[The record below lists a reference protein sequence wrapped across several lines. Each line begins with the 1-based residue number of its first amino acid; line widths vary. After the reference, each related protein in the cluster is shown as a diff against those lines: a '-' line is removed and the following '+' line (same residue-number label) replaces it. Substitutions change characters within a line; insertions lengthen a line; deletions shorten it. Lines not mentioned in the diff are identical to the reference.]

1 MMALL
6 KALPG
11 AMRGPVMAVLLF
23 IGTSVLAEEVSDLD
37 RFQLWNDCR
46 AMNLV
51 VEGLNQDAAEIGLTR
66 EAIETA
72 VRSRLRAARLYDAD
86 ARSYLY
92 VQVTVVGGG
101 YNVNVEYKKVVVDP
115 ASGQSHYATTWD
127 VGGTGTHGR
136 DGNYILTSTSQD
148 MDRFLDEYLRVN
160 ADACE

>member
-46 AMNLV
+46 AMDLLV
-51 VEGLNQDAAEIGLTR
+51 VELGQDAADIGLTR

-72 VRSRLRAARLYDAD
+72 VRSRLRTARLYDAD
-86 ARSYLY
+86 ASPYLY
-92 VQVTVVGGG
+92 VNVRVVGDAFNIDVG
-101 YNVNVEYKKVVVDP
+101 YRKLVVDP
-115 ASGQSHYATTWD
+115 ASGQSSYATTWYRG
-127 VGGTGTHGR
+127 VVGTHGR
-136 DGNYILTSTSQD
+136 DGNYILTNTSGSI
-148 MDRFLDEYLRVN
+148 DRFLDEYLRVN
-160 ADACE
+160 ADVCE

>member
-6 KALPG
+6 KALLG

-72 VRSRLRAARLYDAD
+72 VRSRLRAARLY
-86 ARSYLY
+86 
-92 VQVTVVGGG
+92 
-101 YNVNVEYKKVVVDP
+101 
-115 ASGQSHYATTWD
+115 
-127 VGGTGTHGR
+127 
-136 DGNYILTSTSQD
+136 
-148 MDRFLDEYLRVN
+148 N
-160 ADACE
+160 ADAGPFLYV